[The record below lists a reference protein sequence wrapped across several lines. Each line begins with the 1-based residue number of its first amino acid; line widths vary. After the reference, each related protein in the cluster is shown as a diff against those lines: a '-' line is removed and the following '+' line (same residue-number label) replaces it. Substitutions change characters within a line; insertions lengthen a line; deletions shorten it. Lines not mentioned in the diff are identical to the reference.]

1 MKKKTK
7 KKLYEISLAA
17 AGILVVAASVF
28 LYFLYVKIT
37 EVFISRGFPSPSIVY
52 ASPSFIQNGMGM
64 SVQSLQDKLNALDY
78 HETDAAPV
86 KQGSYS
92 VSGNAVYVYTKKFD
106 MPAYTIEPVQ
116 ARIPVSGGT
125 VSGMTDF
132 SGTAISSI
140 ELEPEQ
146 LAVFFGDDFKMR
158 IPVAL
163 PAMPDDLLNAVIVTE
178 DARFFEHGAI
188 DINGIFRAMITDIA
202 SMSIQQGG
210 STITQQL
217 VKILFLSNERT
228 FKRKFMEAIM
238 AIMMAHRFTKAQI
251 LNAYLNDVYL
261 GQDGHISIVGMGAA
275 AKYYF
280 SKPVAKLTLA
290 QCAMLAGLI
299 ASPNRFSPIYG
310 GEEAM
315 KRRDYVL
322 SRMMLYHVIT
332 SSEYQTALGEPI
344 TVEVSP
350 VHVKKAPYF
359 VDYIEGQL
367 SENFSKELLT
377 TDGLRIFTTL
387 DPDVQSMAEKAMR
400 EAPASLE
407 GAMVVLQPQ
416 TGYVLAMI
424 GGRDYNKS
432 QFNRAVLSRRQIGS
446 CVKPFIYMLA
456 FETMAKDGFSQ
467 ITTIDDAPLKM
478 ETGAGEWEPQNYDK
492 RFLGYMTARYALQH
506 SINVPAV
513 KVSMDVGIE
522 KISGLLELLGL
533 GSDIPA
539 FPSIALGST
548 ATSPLDLSRAYT
560 IFSNNGYEPVTPVSI
575 RAVTDMDNNT
585 VYKTE
590 LQFKPVGSE
599 QACYV
604 VTNVLLGNETEGTGR
619 GLRRFDIQGQYS
631 GKTGTTNDFR
641 DTWFAGY
648 TPDVVAVDWLGYDNE
663 ARIGVPAAAV
673 ALPVVGRFLG
683 MYTHRYGGKDFPVPP
698 GIKFSCVDRS
708 TGLSGRNITDC
719 VQAAFISGTEPSEG
733 AINSIMDWF
742 KHLFRKQTP

>member
-7 KKLYEISLAA
+7 KKLYGISLGATA
-17 AGILVVAASVF
+17 LLVIAASVF
-28 LYFLYVKIT
+28 LYFLYGKIT

-52 ASPSFIQNGMGM
+52 ASPTFIQNGMGM
-64 SVQSLQDKLNALDY
+64 SLHSLQDTLNTLDY
-78 HETDAAPV
+78 HKTDTVPV

-92 VSGNAVYVYTKKFD
+92 VSGTTVYVYTKKFT
-106 MPAYTIEPVQ
+106 MPDYTIDPVE
-116 ARIPVSGGT
+116 AVIPFDGGR

-132 SGTAISSI
+132 SGTAINRI

-158 IPVAL
+158 IPEEL
-163 PAMPDDLLNAVIVTE
+163 SSLPDDLINAVIVTE

-188 DINGIFRAMITDIA
+188 DVNGIARAMITDIA
-202 SMSIQQGG
+202 SMSLQQGG

-217 VKILFLSNERT
+217 VKILFLSNKRT
-228 FKRKFMEAIM
+228 FRRKFMEAIM
-238 AIMMAHRFTKAQI
+238 AIMIAHRFTKAQI

-275 AKYYF
+275 AKYFF
-280 SKPVAKLTLA
+280 SKPVTKLTLA
-290 QCAMLAGLI
+290 QCATLAGLI
-299 ASPNRFSPIYG
+299 ASPNRYSPISG
-310 GEEAM
+310 GAEAL
-315 KRRDYVL
+315 KRRNYVL

-332 SSEYQTALGEPI
+332 NSEYTAALGEPI

-359 VDYIEGQL
+359 VDYIEDQL

-387 DPDVQSMAEKAMR
+387 DPGVQSMAEKAMA
-400 EAPASLE
+400 EAPESLE

-456 FETMAKDGFSQ
+456 FENLAKDGFSQ

-492 RFLGYMTARYALQH
+492 RFLGYITARYALQH

-522 KISGLLELLGL
+522 KISEFLEQLGL
-533 GSDIPA
+533 GRDIPA

-548 ATSPLDLSRAYT
+548 ATSPLDLSRAYA
-560 IFSNNGYEPVTPVSI
+560 IFSNDGYEPVAPVSI
-575 RAVTDMDNNT
+575 RAVTDMENNI

-590 LQFKPVGSE
+590 LQFKPAGSE
-599 QACYV
+599 QACYII
-604 VTNVLLGNETEGTGR
+604 TNVLLGSETDGTGR
-619 GLRRFDIQGQYS
+619 GLRQFGIQGQYS

-648 TPDVVAVDWLGYDNE
+648 TPDVVAVDWLGHDNE

-683 MYTHRYGGKDFPVPP
+683 MYTHRYGGKDFPVPA
-698 GIKFSCVDRS
+698 GIKFACVDRT
-708 TGLSGRNITDC
+708 TGLSGKNITDC
-719 VQAAFISGTEPSEG
+719 VQAAFISGTEPSTG
-733 AINSIMDWF
+733 VVNSIMDWF
-742 KHLFRKQTP
+742 KHLFRK